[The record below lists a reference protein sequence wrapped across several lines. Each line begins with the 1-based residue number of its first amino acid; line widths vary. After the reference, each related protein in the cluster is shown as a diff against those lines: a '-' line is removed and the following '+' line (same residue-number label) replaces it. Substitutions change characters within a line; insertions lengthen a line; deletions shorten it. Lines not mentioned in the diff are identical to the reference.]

1 MSKIIFLWAADV
13 HICPVKPGIGQNG
26 FPDRHTFDDIIDF
39 TSRTKDKAITERGSF
54 VMNESMKSGRKML

>member
-26 FPDRHTFDDIIDF
+26 FPDRHILGDIIDF
-39 TSRTKDKAITERGSF
+39 TSRTKDKAITERDIPWEVVEWLIF
-54 VMNESMKSGRKML
+54 